1 MKKKYKNKI
10 PNVYMTYNYLIL
22 CYDSKLWGFM
32 EFEIKY
38 TYWPF
43 LWSFTNIINDKFI
56 ALYKVNENI
65 TIH

>member
-10 PNVYMTYNYLIL
+10 LNVYMTYNYLIL
-22 CYDSKLWGFM
+22 CYDSKLWGSM
-32 EFEIKY
+32 EIDIED

-56 ALYKVNENI
+56 ALYKVNEKI
-65 TIH
+65 AMH